1 MEDELFIAHNPDSV
15 WQVPDIFR
23 SIYSHA
29 VEVGKPGRILF
40 ISGQFGVAPN
50 GHVREDFAAQC
61 EQAMDNVES
70 LLAAADMSTA
80 NLVKLT
86 YYATRAI
93 DFPLLVQIRQRRWA
107 LDPAPSVTAIA
118 VVALA
123 RPEYLIEIEA
133 VAVAPAEQGP

>member
-1 MEDELFIAHNPDSV
+1 MEDDLFVAHNPDNV
-15 WQVPDIFR
+15 WLVPDTFR

-29 VEVGKPGRILF
+29 VEVGKPSRILF
-40 ISGQFGVAPN
+40 VSGQFGIAPD
-50 GHVREDFAAQC
+50 GHPREDFAAQC

-70 LLAAADMSTA
+70 LLAAADMNTA

-86 YYATRAI
+86 YYATRAA
-93 DFPLLVQIRQRRWA
+93 DFPVLVQIRRRRWA

>member
-1 MEDELFIAHNPDSV
+1 MANDLFIAQNPDSV
-15 WQVPDIFR
+15 WQVPDTFR
-23 SIYSHA
+23 AIYSHA
-29 VEVGKPGRILF
+29 VEVGKPGRVLV
-40 ISGQFGVAPN
+40 ISGQFGVAPD
-50 GHVREDFAAQC
+50 GHLGKDFAAQC
-61 EQAMDNVES
+61 EQAMDNVEA
-70 LLAAADMSTA
+70 LLATADMNTA

-93 DFPLLVQIRQRRWA
+93 DLPILVQIRQRRWA

-133 VAVAPAEQGP
+133 VAVAPLEQKP

>member
-1 MEDELFIAHNPDSV
+1 MANNLFTAHNPDSV
-15 WQVPDIFR
+15 WQVPDTFR

-29 VEVGKPGRILF
+29 AGTEKPARTLF
-40 ISGQFGVAPN
+40 ISGQFGVAPD

-70 LLAAADMSTA
+70 LLAAANVNTA

-86 YYATRAI
+86 YCTTRAI
-93 DFPLLVQIRQRRWA
+93 DFPALVQIRQRRWA
-107 LDPAPSVTAIA
+107 LNPAPSVTAIA
-118 VVALA
+118 VLALA

-133 VAVAPAEQGP
+133 VAVAPMEQER